1 MLAFRFSD
9 IIYTQ
14 GHPSS
19 TTPPITERLFLWT
32 KHPGKYWG
40 LNHSHPG
47 SEGIYSSQGKANPEL
62 PLHQVLRS

>member
-1 MLAFRFSD
+1 MLAFHFSD

-14 GHPSS
+14 GHPSC
-19 TTPPITERLFLWT
+19 TKPPITERLFLWA

-47 SEGIYSSQGKANPEL
+47 S
-62 PLHQVLRS
+62 